1 MKRLLVI
8 ALIFSGLVN
17 ISAQEII
24 LLNYKVLEKKFDKS
38 ENLIKDEKKG
48 IASKTW
54 YDRGKLLQ
62 DIYRIDLEYIAEG
75 SGLTEL
81 KLYYK
86 EPIEEVTDEED
97 PNTKTLKYERI
108 NYIFKNE
115 ALSKWVK
122 TKSVT
127 EKPLDLAFDAYV
139 KTLEFDAKKKYSE
152 KVEEQLILLKNEYKQ
167 NGINYYYNEDFEN
180 ALHNFSKVLE
190 V

>member
-38 ENLIKDEKKG
+38 EGLIKDEKKG

-86 EPIEEVTDEED
+86 EPIEEVTAEED
-97 PNTKTLKYERI
+97 PNTKTLKYTAGPQRACPGTCRI
-108 NYIFKNE
+108 PMSRNPRRVSQASIR
-115 ALSKWVK
+115 VK
-122 TKSVT
+122 HKRMVNPTTNQPPKLVSGI
-127 EKPLDLAFDAYV
+127 L
-139 KTLEFDAKKKYSE
+139 KYSPCSLY
-152 KVEEQLILLKNEYKQ
+152 V
-167 NGINYYYNEDFEN
+167 
-180 ALHNFSKVLE
+180 
-190 V
+190 